1 MFLKM
6 SEFLVHFLICLIL
19 LQCFM
24 FLSGGGVILF
34 LRISWEVGIKENLV
48 VILFIGTLLRF
59 IAQKLKREDSLMLK
73 PFSVAHLG

>member
-1 MFLKM
+1 
-6 SEFLVHFLICLIL
+6 
-19 LQCFM
+19 M

-73 PFSVAHLG
+73 PFSVAHIG